1 MALFKAL
8 TFTKI
13 IGIDLKIFVLTGS
26 KSTEYKRILAEEITN
41 QSLDCKIIEDMSRRS
56 EVNAII
62 YSDDCEIS
70 DFSIFPED
78 TVIFSTFAGVE
89 KTLLNKTIRQPLV
102 RLIDIEMTECMA
114 EWCAAHV
121 LRYHLDLDTYI
132 KPAKKEWKISNKERL
147 LAHQVNIGVL
157 GLGTLGSATA
167 RKLKKLDFNVT
178 GWSATRKKIS
188 GVKSLVG
195 QEGLTNILS
204 SSDYLIL
211 LLPLTEQTKTIINS
225 ETLKLIKNGAILINA
240 GRGGLIDDDDL
251 LKALDGGKL
260 SECTLDVFNEEPLP
274 PEHPFWFHDKVTV
287 TPHISAPTRLK
298 SSIKSILKNIARIK
312 KGLHPIGLVEKER
325 HY

>member
-1 MALFKAL
+1 MP
-8 TFTKI
+8 TYTKI
-13 IGIDLKIFVLTGS
+13 IGFDLNIFVLTGS
-26 KSTEYKRILAEEITN
+26 NATEYKRILAEEIEI
-41 QSLDCKIIEDMSRRS
+41 QSLGCKIIEDMSRRS
-56 EVNAII
+56 EVDAII
-62 YSDDCEIS
+62 YSDDCEVS
-70 DFSIFPED
+70 DFSIFPDD

-89 KTLLNKTIRQPLV
+89 KTLLNKTIKQPLV
-102 RLIDIEMTECMA
+102 RLIDVEMTECMA

-132 KPAKKEWKISNKERL
+132 KPIKKKWVISNKERL

-167 RKLKKLDFNVT
+167 RKLKKLDFNVA
-178 GWSATRKKIS
+178 GWSATKKKIE

-195 QEGLTNILS
+195 QVGLTKILS
-204 SSDYLIL
+204 TSDYLIL

-225 ETLKLIKNGAILINA
+225 ETLKLVKNGAILINA
-240 GRGGLIDDDDL
+240 GRGGLIEDDDL
-251 LKALDGGKL
+251 LKALDCGKV
-260 SECTLDVFNEEPLP
+260 SDCTLDVFDEEPLP

-298 SSIKSILKNIARIK
+298 SSVKAILKNIARIK
-312 KGLHPIGLVEKER
+312 KGLFPIGLVEKGR

>member
-1 MALFKAL
+1 MP
-8 TFTKI
+8 TYTKI
-13 IGIDLKIFVLTGS
+13 IGFDLNIFVLTGS
-26 KSTEYKRILAEEITN
+26 NSTEYKRILAEEIKI
-41 QSLDCKIIEDMSRRS
+41 QSLGCEIIEDMSRRS
-56 EVNAII
+56 EVDAII
-62 YSDDCEIS
+62 YSDDCEVS
-70 DFSIFPED
+70 DFSIFPDD

-89 KTLLNKTIRQPLV
+89 KTLLNKTIKQPLV
-102 RLIDIEMTECMA
+102 RLIDVEMTECMA

-132 KPAKKEWKISNKERL
+132 KPIKKKWVISNKERL

-167 RKLKKLDFNVT
+167 RKLKKLDFNVA
-178 GWSATRKKIS
+178 GWSATKKKIE

-195 QEGLTNILS
+195 QVGLTKILS
-204 SSDYLIL
+204 TSDYLIL

-225 ETLKLIKNGAILINA
+225 DTLKLVKNGAILINA
-240 GRGGLIDDDDL
+240 GRGGLIEDDDL
-251 LKALDGGKL
+251 LKALDCGKL
-260 SECTLDVFNEEPLP
+260 SDCTLDVFDQEPLP

-298 SSIKSILKNIARIK
+298 SSVQSILNNIARIN
-312 KGLHPIGLVEKER
+312 KGLQPIGLVKKER